1 MLTGDHRIS
10 AENTARMLGIDEVF
24 YDLTPDDKLAK
35 IQELASTRQ
44 IMMVGDG
51 INDAPALAQAT
62 VGIAMGEAGSATA
75 IEAADVVLL
84 NQGLSSL
91 PWLIKKAKK
100 TRRIVSQNLALA
112 LAIILFI
119 SGPASMGVIP
129 LWLAVILHEGS
140 TVIVGLNAL
149 RLLRNT

>member
-1 MLTGDHRIS
+1 
-10 AENTARMLGIDEVF
+10 
-24 YDLTPDDKLAK
+24 
-35 IQELASTRQ
+35 
-44 IMMVGDG
+44 
-51 INDAPALAQAT
+51 
-62 VGIAMGEAGSATA
+62 MGEAGSATA

-140 TVIVGLNAL
+140 TVVVGLNAL

>member
-140 TVIVGLNAL
+140 TVVVGLNAL

>member
-1 MLTGDHRIS
+1 
-10 AENTARMLGIDEVF
+10 
-24 YDLTPDDKLAK
+24 
-35 IQELASTRQ
+35 
-44 IMMVGDG
+44 MMIGDG

-91 PWLIKKAKK
+91 PWLIDKAKK

-129 LWLAVILHEGS
+129 Y
-140 TVIVGLNAL
+140 GLL
-149 RLLRNT
+149 

>member
-10 AENTARMLGIDEVF
+10 AENTARLLGIDEVF
-24 YDLTPDDKLAK
+24 YDLTPDNKLSK
-35 IQELASTRQ
+35 IQELAKSRQ
-44 IMMVGDG
+44 IMMIGDG

-91 PWLIKKAKK
+91 PWLIDKAKK

-149 RLLRNT
+149 RLLKNT